1 METNNPETVPDSEDT
16 ITFKRTHFYSILVV
30 FAFAIGILT
39 GYFVWGR
46 NPASARAAANNPSAA
61 QIPAATQAPRYVR
74 YDVATDGFP
83 SMGPADAPIVIVEF
97 SDFQCPFCQR
107 FYDQTYKQL
116 MAAYPG
122 KIRFVYRHLP
132 LTSIHPEAFPA
143 AEASMCANDQNA
155 FWPFHDKIFENQ
167 DKLGRDLYLQ
177 IASDLNLNTS
187 AFEDCVNTN
196 KYKDQ
201 VQADSDFAI
210 GLGVQSTPTFFINGL
225 ALVGAQPLTAFTQ
238 IIDKELAGEI
248 P

>member
-1 METNNPETVPDSEDT
+1 METSNSEIDTKPEDT

-30 FAFAIGILT
+30 VAFAIGILT

-46 NPASARAAANNPSAA
+46 SPASARAAANNPSAA

-74 YDVATDGFP
+74 YDIATDGFP
-83 SMGPADAPIVIVEF
+83 SIGPADAPIVIVEF
-97 SDFQCPFCQR
+97 SDFQCPFCKR
-107 FYDQTYKQL
+107 FQDETFKQL

-143 AEASMCANDQNA
+143 AEASMCANEQNA

-167 DKLGRDLYLQ
+167 NKLGSDLYLQ
-177 IASDLNLNTS
+177 IASGLNLDTS
-187 AFEDCVNTN
+187 AFEECVNAN
-196 KYKDQ
+196 KYKDL
-201 VQADSDFAI
+201 VQTDSDFAL

-238 IIDKELAGEI
+238 VIDKELAGEI